1 MTSFDSGVAIN
12 QLRYTKQ
19 IQSHNERFVG
29 RKTMLNSFEDGLP
42 DLDLIISKDSDV
54 TTSSSVQFEIKDFNE
69 KKVLSRHN
77 QYDVTLT
84 AVVSNW
90 IVQSSIP
97 SKGGS
102 TTVGKSSLF
111 KNDDELIEY
120 LLGKIL
126 ATLIVKL
133 LRSIF

>member
-69 KKVLSRHN
+69 KKCFQDTINMMLH
-77 QYDVTLT
+77 
-84 AVVSNW
+84 
-90 IVQSSIP
+90 
-97 SKGGS
+97 
-102 TTVGKSSLF
+102 
-111 KNDDELIEY
+111 
-120 LLGKIL
+120 
-126 ATLIVKL
+126 
-133 LRSIF
+133 

>member
-111 KNDDELIEY
+111 KNDELIEY
-120 LLGKIL
+120 LLGKINNIY
-126 ATLIVKL
+126 TI
-133 LRSIF
+133 

>member
-120 LLGKIL
+120 LLGKINNIY
-126 ATLIVKL
+126 TI
-133 LRSIF
+133 

>member
-29 RKTMLNSFEDGLP
+29 RKTMLNSFEDRLP

-102 TTVGKSSLF
+102 TTVSKSSLF

-120 LLGKIL
+120 LLGKINNIY
-126 ATLIVKL
+126 TI
-133 LRSIF
+133 

>member
-1 MTSFDSGVAIN
+1 MGAPLLV
-12 QLRYTKQ
+12 
-19 IQSHNERFVG
+19 V
-29 RKTMLNSFEDGLP
+29 
-42 DLDLIISKDSDV
+42 ISVNK
-54 TTSSSVQFEIKDFNE
+54 

-102 TTVGKSSLF
+102 TTVSKSSLF

-120 LLGKIL
+120 LLGKINNIY
-126 ATLIVKL
+126 TI
-133 LRSIF
+133 

>member
-97 SKGGS
+97 SRPSKGGS
-102 TTVGKSSLF
+102 TTVSKSSLF

-120 LLGKIL
+120 LLGKINNIY
-126 ATLIVKL
+126 TI
-133 LRSIF
+133 

>member
-102 TTVGKSSLF
+102 TTVSKSSLF

-120 LLGKIL
+120 LLGKINNIY
-126 ATLIVKL
+126 TI
-133 LRSIF
+133 

>member
-1 MTSFDSGVAIN
+1 MNGS
-12 QLRYTKQ
+12 L
-19 IQSHNERFVG
+19 EG
-29 RKTMLNSFEDGLP
+29 RQCLTLLKT
-42 DLDLIISKDSDV
+42 DLIISKDSDV

-97 SKGGS
+97 SRPSKGGS
-102 TTVGKSSLF
+102 TTVSKSSLF

-120 LLGKIL
+120 LLGKINNIY
-126 ATLIVKL
+126 TI
-133 LRSIF
+133 

>member
-1 MTSFDSGVAIN
+1 MDYGVKDSGVAIN

-97 SKGGS
+97 SRPSKGGS
-102 TTVGKSSLF
+102 TTVSKSSLF

-120 LLGKIL
+120 LLGKINNIY
-126 ATLIVKL
+126 TI
-133 LRSIF
+133 

>member
-84 AVVSNW
+84 AVISNW

-120 LLGKIL
+120 LLGKI
-126 ATLIVKL
+126 IIHL
-133 LRSIF
+133 LYC

>member
-54 TTSSSVQFEIKDFNE
+54 TSSSSVQFEIKDFNE

-102 TTVGKSSLF
+102 TTVSKSSLF

-120 LLGKIL
+120 LLGKINNIY
-126 ATLIVKL
+126 TI
-133 LRSIF
+133 

>member
-102 TTVGKSSLF
+102 ITVSKSSLF

-120 LLGKIL
+120 LLGKINNIY
-126 ATLIVKL
+126 TI
-133 LRSIF
+133 

>member
-1 MTSFDSGVAIN
+1 MTSFDSGIAIN

-102 TTVGKSSLF
+102 TTVSKSSLF

-120 LLGKIL
+120 LLGKINNIY
-126 ATLIVKL
+126 TI
-133 LRSIF
+133 